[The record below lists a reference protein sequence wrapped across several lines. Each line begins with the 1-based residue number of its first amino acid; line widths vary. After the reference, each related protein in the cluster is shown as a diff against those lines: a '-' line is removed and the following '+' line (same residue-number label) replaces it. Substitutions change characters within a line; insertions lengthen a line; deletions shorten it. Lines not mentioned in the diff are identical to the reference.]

1 MEKDLI
7 NLINVAKG
15 LHDRLDSKAWKGKIT
30 INIKAY
36 IEALFDLGDYYTCST
51 RQTPSKKAIR
61 TI

>member
-36 IEALFDLGDYYTCST
+36 IEALFDLGDYYPTSAKN
-51 RQTPSKKAIR
+51 SVL
-61 TI
+61 